1 MVEGD
6 DRVFCPAFF
15 QEAFAEAGM
24 IAVQLWSQ
32 IHTCS

>member
-6 DRVFCPAFF
+6 DRVFCQLFSKKPT
-15 QEAFAEAGM
+15 EAGM